1 MYIWIWRAAFSRL
14 PGAPGGMIDGIYNEQ
29 SGPGS
34 EEDLGFEQLAKGN
47 MFNIKLLGKHGDI
60 YSEPFSI

>member
-1 MYIWIWRAAFSRL
+1 M